1 MTFTKRVASGAVL
14 AVLGSVAL
22 GSAAWADQSF
32 TGTVTVLDRINNELA
47 IKPAP
52 AGETTG
58 ANAAGEVQKFRMRGA
73 IPDTLHAEDRVTVSY
88 TEAGGIKT
96 ITAVNPP
103 KE

>member
-1 MTFTKRVASGAVL
+1 MRLTERVASAAVI
-14 AVLGSVAL
+14 AVLGSLAAP
-22 GSAAWADQSF
+22 AAWADQSF
-32 TGTVTVLDRINNELA
+32 TGTVMVLDRINNELA
-47 IKPAP
+47 IKQAP

-58 ANAAGEVQKFRMRGA
+58 ANAAGVVQKFRMRGA
-73 IPDTLHAEDRVTVSY
+73 IPETLHAEDKVTVSY

>member
-1 MTFTKRVASGAVL
+1 MTVTKRLASGAVL

-22 GSAAWADQSF
+22 GSAAWADQSL

-58 ANAAGEVQKFRMRGA
+58 ANTAGEVQKFRMRGA
-73 IPDTLHAEDRVTVSY
+73 IPESLHAEDKVTVSY
-88 TEAGGIKT
+88 TEADGIKT